1 MGSMSQPGRRWSL
14 GFVGVE
20 GLGFRVYGYG
30 VLAEFVLVFF
40 CRSLSACGFLV
51 GWVYLG
57 ILRVGTAVY
66 WRAPKDMHFR
76 INRVGLQLATAPQK
90 HAAWKLSGLG

>member
-30 VLAEFVLVFF
+30 VLAEFVLVFLQEF
-40 CRSLSACGFLV
+40 ECLWFSG
-51 GWVYLG
+51 G
-57 ILRVGTAVY
+57 
-66 WRAPKDMHFR
+66 
-76 INRVGLQLATAPQK
+76 VGLLGYPESGDCVVLASPEGHALQNKPGRASMLLRQLHRSMRPGSFQV
-90 HAAWKLSGLG
+90 